1 MRTCLP
7 TVPTPLL
14 AWGEPFL
21 DWIPTEFL
29 FHLAVVT
36 GAGFLL
42 WIGVNWVERLR
53 LRYYVNA
60 QTPKALF
67 RELCR
72 AHGFSRADRNLLKL
86 IADEAAPELR
96 CRVFIDSQVIERFA
110 VAHPDEAD
118 GCRFLARRLFSE
130 GSKPPR

>member
-1 MRTCLP
+1 MIIGLKAAQIP
-7 TVPTPLL
+7 IL
-14 AWGEPFL
+14 AWGEAYF

-42 WIGVNWVERLR
+42 WVGVNWVERLR
-53 LRYYVNA
+53 LRFYVNA

-72 AHGFSRADRNLLKL
+72 AHGLSRADRQLLNLV
-86 IADEAAPELR
+86 ADEASPELR
-96 CRVFIDSQVIERFA
+96 CRVFIDSRVLGQFA
-110 VAHPDEAD
+110 AAHPDEAD
-118 GCRFLARRLFSE
+118 ACRFLARRLFSE
-130 GSKPPR
+130 GSK

>member
-1 MRTCLP
+1 MMLWILP
-7 TVPTPLL
+7 VYSPVV
-14 AWGEPFL
+14 AWGEFAF

-53 LRYYVNA
+53 LRFYVNA

-72 AHGFSRADRNLLKL
+72 AHGLSRADRQLLNLV
-86 IADEAAPELR
+86 ADEAAPELR
-96 CRVFIDSQVIERFA
+96 CRVFIDTRVIEQFA
-110 VAHPDEAD
+110 AAHPDTAD
-118 GCRFLARRLFSE
+118 ECRYLARRLFSE
-130 GSKPPR
+130 GSK

>member
-1 MRTCLP
+1 MIIGLP
-7 TVPTPLL
+7 AAQTPNF
-14 AWGEPFL
+14 AWGELPF

-60 QTPKALF
+60 QTPEALF

-72 AHGFSRADRNLLKL
+72 AHGLSRADRQLLNLV
-86 IADEAAPELR
+86 ADGASPELR
-96 CRVFIDSQVIERFA
+96 CRVFIDSRVIEQFA
-110 VAHPDEAD
+110 AAHPDTAD
-118 GCRFLARRLFSE
+118 ECRYLARRLFSE
-130 GSKPPR
+130 GSK

>member
-1 MRTCLP
+1 MTIWP
-7 TVPTPLL
+7 QAAETSIL
-14 AWGEPFL
+14 AWGDFL
-21 DWIPTEFL
+21 FDWIPTEFL

-53 LRYYVNA
+53 LRFYVNA

-72 AHGFSRADRNLLKL
+72 AHALSRADRQLLKV
-86 IADEAAPELR
+86 IADEASPELR
-96 CRVFIDSQVIERFA
+96 CRVFIDSRVIEQFA
-110 VAHPDEAD
+110 VVHPDDAD
-118 GCRFLARRLFSE
+118 ECRFLARRLFSE
-130 GSKPPR
+130 GSK

>member
-1 MRTCLP
+1 MSICLAAAQ
-7 TVPTPLL
+7 TPVL
-14 AWGEPFL
+14 AWGEAFF

-53 LRYYVNA
+53 LRFYVNA

-72 AHGFSRADRNLLKL
+72 AQGLSRADRQLLKL
-86 IADEAAPELR
+86 IADEGSPELR
-96 CRVFIDSQVIERFA
+96 CRVFIDAQVIERYAA
-110 VAHPDEAD
+110 VHPDDAD
-118 GCRFLARRLFSE
+118 DCRFLARRLFSE
-130 GSKPPR
+130 GSK

>member
-1 MRTCLP
+1 MIMGLMAAQISI
-7 TVPTPLL
+7 L
-14 AWGEPFL
+14 AWGEAFF

-36 GAGFLL
+36 GAGSLL
-42 WIGVNWVERLR
+42 WISVNWVERLR

-72 AHGFSRADRNLLKL
+72 AHGLSRADRQLLNLV
-86 IADEAAPELR
+86 ADEAAPQLR
-96 CRVFIDSQVIERFA
+96 CRVFIDSRVIEQFA
-110 VAHPDEAD
+110 AAHPDTAD
-118 GCRFLARRLFSE
+118 ECRFLARRLFNQ
-130 GSKPPR
+130 GSK

>member
-1 MRTCLP
+1 MNICLQAAQSP
-7 TVPTPLL
+7 MF
-14 AWGEPFL
+14 AWGELLL

-72 AHGFSRADRNLLKL
+72 AHGLSRTDRNLLKL

-96 CRVFIDSQVIERFA
+96 CRVFIDSRVIEQFA
-110 VAHPDEAD
+110 AAHPDEAD
-118 GCRFLARRLFSE
+118 ECRFLSRRLFSE
-130 GSKPPR
+130 GSK